1 MKNLFK
7 IYLVGLSFLS
17 LNGYSQLEENKTI
30 DTISSE
36 VKEEIPSVYANVSE
50 SRLIKKSN
58 KLYDKYAY
66 MDAAKSYEKA
76 YEKGDKSPELFKKLG
91 NTYYFNANLE
101 TAAKWYNELFAL
113 NVAVEP
119 EYYFRYSQ
127 ALKSIGNYDKANE
140 MLLLFHKKAKA
151 DSRGKNFINK
161 SNYLDIIKSNSGR
174 YTIEDAG
181 INSRFID
188 YGTAIIN
195 DRIVFTS
202 ARDTGNFAQRKHEW
216 SHQYFSSL
224 YSSNLVPD
232 KSGKIKVTKYAKSLN
247 SRFHESTPVFTKDGK
262 TMYFT
267 RNNYVNGKRGK
278 SDNKITLL
286 KIYRAKLIDSTW
298 KDVKELP
305 INNENYSTE
314 HPALSEDG
322 KTMYFASDMPGTY
335 GQLDIWKVAINE
347 DGSFGAPENLGP
359 KINTEGRESFPTFT
373 NENELY
379 FASDGLLGLGG
390 YDIFVSKLN
399 KYNVFQEPINIGAP
413 ANSSDDDFA
422 YLIDTDTRKGYLSSN
437 RPGGKGL
444 DDIYKFVETKRL
456 ICEQSLTGIVT
467 DADTKKTIENSKIT
481 LCDEHF
487 VEINKIKSNKNG
499 SYAFDVN
506 CGKSYYVRA
515 EKEGYNTKE
524 EFVTIPSKN
533 GKTTLDIAL
542 DKIVVKGD
550 DLAIKLELN
559 TIYFDLDKYYIRPDA
574 ALELEKIA
582 TYLRKYTTIQVD
594 IRSHTDCRHSHKYN
608 QVLSER
614 RAKSTFDWL
623 VKNGVNSGRL
633 TFKGYGETQLVNGCH
648 DGVKCI
654 EAEHQMNRRS
664 EFIITKM

>member
-1 MKNLFK
+1 MKNIYK
-7 IYLVGLSFLS
+7 IYLLFLSLLS
-17 LNGYSQLEENKTI
+17 LNGYSQLEDVKKI
-30 DTISSE
+30 DSLTSD
-36 VKEEIPSVYANVSE
+36 VKEEIPSIYSDVSE
-50 SRLIKKSN
+50 SRLMKRAD
-58 KLYDKYAY
+58 KLYGKYAY

-76 YEKGDKSPELFKKLG
+76 FEKGDKSPELFKKLG
-91 NTYYFNANLE
+91 NTYYFNANQE
-101 TAAKWYNELFAL
+101 KAAKWYNELFAL

-119 EYYFRYSQ
+119 EYYFRYSH
-127 ALKSIGNYDKANE
+127 ALKSIGQFDKANQ
-140 MLLLFHKKAKA
+140 MLSLFNKKNKA
-151 DSRGKNFINK
+151 DSRGKSFVNK

-174 YTIEDAG
+174 YTMEDAG
-181 INSRFID
+181 INSKYVD
-188 YGTAIIN
+188 YGTAIVN
-195 DRIVFTS
+195 DKIVFTS
-202 ARDTGNFAQRKHEW
+202 ARDTGNFAQRKHKW
-216 SHQYFSSL
+216 TNQYFTNL
-224 YSSNLVPD
+224 YSSDLEVD
-232 KSGKIKVTKYAKSLN
+232 KSGKIRVNKFSKSLN
-247 SRFHESTPVFTKDGK
+247 TRFHEATPVFTKDGK

-267 RNNYVNGKRGK
+267 RNNYLDGKRGK
-278 SDNKITLL
+278 SDNKITLT
-286 KIYRAKLIDSTW
+286 KIYKAKLIDSTW
-298 KDVKELP
+298 QEALELP
-305 INNENYSTE
+305 INGDNYSTE

-322 KTMYFASDMPGTY
+322 KTMYFASDRPGTY
-335 GQLDIWKVAINE
+335 GQLDLWKIGINE
-347 DGSFGAPENLGP
+347 DGSFGNPENLGT

-399 KYNVFQEPINIGAP
+399 KYNVFLEPINIGAP

-456 ICEQSLTGIVT
+456 ICEQSLSGTIT
-467 DADTKKTIENSKIT
+467 DADTKKTIEDSKIT
-481 LCDEHF
+481 LCNEHF
-487 VEINKIKSNKNG
+487 VEINKIQSKENG
-499 SYAFDVN
+499 TYFFDVN
-506 CGKSYYVRA
+506 CEKSYYVRA

-533 GKTTLDIAL
+533 GKTILDIAL

-559 TIYFDLDKYYIRPDA
+559 TIYFDLDKYFIRKDA

-582 TYLRKYTTIQVD
+582 AYLRKYTTFQVD

-614 RAKSTFDWL
+614 RAKSTFNWL
-623 VKNGVNSGRL
+623 VENGISAERL
-633 TFKGYGETQLVNGCH
+633 TYKGYGETQLVNGCKN
-648 DGVKCI
+648 GVKCT
-654 EAEHQMNRRS
+654 EPEHQMNRRS

>member
-1 MKNLFK
+1 MKNKFK
-7 IYLVGLSFLS
+7 IYLVSLS
-17 LNGYSQLEENKTI
+17 LISFNGYSQLEDVKKI
-30 DTISSE
+30 DTLSSD
-36 VKEEIPSVYANVSE
+36 VKEETPSSFINVAE
-50 SRLIKKSN
+50 SRLMKRAD

-66 MDAAKSYEKA
+66 MDAARSYEKA
-76 YEKGDKSPELFKKLG
+76 YEKGENSPELFKKLG

-101 TAAKWYNELFAL
+101 RAAKWYNELFAL
-113 NVAVEP
+113 NVVVEP
-119 EYYFRYSQ
+119 EYYFRYSH
-127 ALKSIGNYDKANE
+127 ALKSIGQLDKANQ
-140 MLLLFHKKAKA
+140 MLLLFNKKARA
-151 DSRGKNFINK
+151 DSRGKNFVNK
-161 SNYLDIIKSNSGR
+161 SNYMDIIKSNSGR

-181 INSRFID
+181 INSKYVD

-216 SHQYFSSL
+216 SQQYFTNL
-224 YSSNLVPD
+224 YSSNFEVD
-232 KSGKIKVTKYAKSLN
+232 KSGKIKVTKYAKGLN
-247 SRFHESTPVFTKDGK
+247 SRFHEATPVFTQDGK

-267 RNNYVNGKRGK
+267 RNNYLDGKRGK
-278 SDNKITLL
+278 NDNNITLT
-286 KIYRAKLIDSTW
+286 KIYQAKLVDSTW
-298 KDVKELP
+298 QDVKELP
-305 INNENYSTE
+305 INDDNYTTG
-314 HPALSEDG
+314 HPTLSEDG
-322 KTMYFASDMPGTY
+322 RTLYFVSDRPGTY
-335 GQLDIWKVAINE
+335 GQLDIWKIGINE
-347 DGSFGAPENLGP
+347 DGSFGNPENLGP

-399 KYNVFQEPINIGAP
+399 KNNVFQEPINIGAP

-422 YLIDTDTRKGYLSSN
+422 YLIDTNTRKGYLSSN
-437 RPGGKGL
+437 RPGGMGL

-456 ICEQSLTGIVT
+456 ICEQFLSGTIT
-467 DADTKKTIENSKIT
+467 DADTKKKIEDSKIT

-487 VEINKIKSNKNG
+487 VEINKIQSKENG
-499 SYAFDVN
+499 LYSFDVN

-524 EFVTIPSKN
+524 EFITIPSKN

-559 TIYFDLDKYYIRPDA
+559 TIYFDLDKYFIRKDA

-582 TYLRKYTTIQVD
+582 AYLRKNNSIHVD
-594 IRSHTDCRHSHKYN
+594 IRSHTDCRHTHKYN

-614 RAKSTFDWL
+614 RAKSTFNWL
-623 VKNGVNSGRL
+623 VANGISTDRL
-633 TFKGYGETQLVNGCH
+633 TYKGYGETQLVNGCH
-648 DGVKCI
+648 DGVKCT
-654 EAEHQMNRRS
+654 EPEHQMNRRS